1 METSLS
7 VLLVDDEEHILQS
20 SAFVLRYAGIRRLRV
35 EADSR
40 QVLAQIAQGNIGVVV
55 LDLFMPFISG
65 MDLLTELCRDY
76 PHIPVIVM
84 TAADEVD
91 TAVDCMRMGA
101 FDYLVKPVDNARLI
115 SSVKRAVEMCS
126 LKNQVQ
132 ELRDHLLTNT
142 VTQPEAFASLITTSV
157 KMSSVFQYCEVIAP
171 SMQPVIVL
179 GETGVGKELVAQAIH
194 KLSGFPG
201 KFVSVNIAGLDDN
214 MLSDTLFG
222 HTKGAFTGADHARN
236 GLITQAAEGTLF
248 LDEIGD
254 LGEASQIKLLRLLQ
268 EQEYYPIGSDLPH
281 ISDARIIAA
290 TNKNLR
296 QMVAEKTFRNDLYYR
311 LCSHQV
317 QIPPLRERKEDIAL
331 LLDAFLE
338 EAAQIFHK
346 NVPTYPPELITMLA
360 NYSFPGNIRELKALT
375 FDAVARHG
383 QGMLSLDLFKDVVGQ
398 LPFPRLQETTLAKRF
413 GEWLR
418 ETGDRFPKVHEVED
432 LLIDEAVL
440 LAKGNQRVAAS
451 LLGYSRQTLNKRL
464 MSRKKGRDAEHDS

>member
-1 METSLS
+1 MDTSFS
-7 VLLVDDEEHILQS
+7 ILLVDDEEHILHS
-20 SAFVLRYAGIRRLRV
+20 STFVLRYAGIRHLRV

-40 QVLAQIAQGNIGVVV
+40 QVIPRIAKENIGVVV
-55 LDLFMPFISG
+55 LDLFMPYVAG
-65 MDLLTELCRDY
+65 HDLLAELCRDY

-91 TAVDCMRMGA
+91 TAVACMRLGA
-101 FDYLVKPVDNARLI
+101 FDYLVKPVDNARLV

-126 LKNQVQ
+126 LKNQVR

-142 VTQPEAFASLITTSV
+142 VTQPEAFSSMITASP

-171 SMQPVIVL
+171 SMQPVIIL
-179 GETGVGKELVAQAIH
+179 GETGVGKELIAQAIH
-194 KLSGFPG
+194 QLSGVRG

-222 HTKGAFTGADHARN
+222 HKKGAFTGADQART

-254 LGEASQIKLLRLLQ
+254 LGEPSQVKLLRLLQ
-268 EQEYYPIGSDLPH
+268 EQEYYPIGSDLPQV
-281 ISDARIIAA
+281 SDARIIAA

-296 QMVAEKTFRNDLYYR
+296 EMVAEKTFRNDLYYR

-317 QIPPLRERKEDIAL
+317 QLPPLRERQEDIAF

-338 EAAQIFHK
+338 EAADIFHK
-346 NVPTYPPELITMLA
+346 KAPSYPPDLICMLA
-360 NYSFPGNIRELKALT
+360 NYSFPGNIRELKALA
-375 FDAVARHG
+375 FDAVARHT
-383 QGMLSLDLFKDVVGQ
+383 QGMLSMDLFQDVIGPLP
-398 LPFPRLQETTLAKRF
+398 LPFLQETALAERF
-413 GEWLR
+413 SEWLL
-418 ETGDRFPKVHEVED
+418 ETDGRFPKVREVEN
-432 LLIDEAVL
+432 LLIDEAMH
-440 LAKGNQRVAAS
+440 LAKGNQGIAAS

-464 MSRKKGRDAEHDS
+464 MSRKKTQES

>member
-1 METSLS
+1 MDTSFS

-20 SAFVLRYAGIRRLRV
+20 SAVVLRYAGIRHVRT

-40 QVLAQIAQGNIGVVV
+40 QVITHIEQGDIGVVV
-55 LDLFMPFISG
+55 LDLFMPNVSG
-65 MDLLTELCRDY
+65 TDLLTELCRDY

-84 TAADEVD
+84 TAADEVA
-91 TAVDCMRMGA
+91 TAVECMRLGA

-115 SSVKRAVEMCS
+115 SSVKRAIEMCS
-126 LKNQVQ
+126 LKNQVR

-142 VTQPEAFASLITTSV
+142 VTQPEAFASIITTSV
-157 KMSSVFQYCEVIAP
+157 KMTSVFQYCEVIAP

-179 GETGVGKELVAQAIH
+179 GETGVGKELIAQAIH
-194 KLSGFPG
+194 RLSGVPG
-201 KFVSVNIAGLDDN
+201 KFVTVNIAGLDDN

-222 HTKGAFTGADHARN
+222 HTKGAFTGADQARK

-254 LGEASQIKLLRLLQ
+254 LGEPSQVKLLRLLQ
-268 EQEYYPIGSDLPH
+268 EQEYYPIGSDVPH
-281 ISDARIIAA
+281 ISNARIIAA

-296 QMVAEKTFRNDLYYR
+296 KLVADKTFRNDLYYR

-317 QIPPLRERKEDIAL
+317 QIPPLRDRKEDIAL

-338 EAAQIFHK
+338 EAAEIFHK
-346 NVPTYPPELITMLA
+346 KVPAYPHELNTMLT
-360 NYSFPGNIRELKALT
+360 NYSFPGNIRELKALA
-375 FDAVARHG
+375 FDAVARHR
-383 QGMLSLDLFKDVVGQ
+383 QGMLSLEFFKDVVGQ
-398 LPFPRLQETTLAKRF
+398 LPSPLLQEAALTQRF
-413 GEWLR
+413 SDWLR
-418 ETGDRFPKVHEVED
+418 ETGDRFPKVCEVED
-432 LLIDEAVL
+432 LLIDEAMH

-464 MSRKKGRDAEHDS
+464 MSRKKNRKTEYGS